1 MHLSPIQ
8 CEFVRL
14 WWLNWRRT
22 RACLCVC
29 LLQIRMGNSKSI
41 YATRMQ
47 YVRVLWGY
55 LHWNST
61 RPLKNWPIGK
71 THITKVPFT
80 KSNHDPTQYWQDET
94 TPMHKWLESKWDLE
108 FEHSKTLC
116 KRKAHHEFSPQGA
129 APPKVCWDTIL
140 GAHWQG
146 TRRAMPC
153 HDVFWAPLKCRR
165 FTAGRATDLILHDE
179 SLQPCPTQFLPKCA
193 WMCFQIFSDRFHVW
207 LVVFVSHTAKFY
219 GNHFASLLFM
229 STLEFALF
237 ALW

>member
-1 MHLSPIQ
+1 MRVCEAVMTELAKDSRFCECVLNQNGKFQVYICYPHKAYIYIYQSP
-8 CEFVRL
+8 VR
-14 WWLNWRRT
+14 
-22 RACLCVC
+22 
-29 LLQIRMGNSKSI
+29 I
-41 YATRMQ
+41 
-47 YVRVLWGY
+47 
-55 LHWNST
+55 HWNST
-61 RPLKNWPIGK
+61 RPLKNWSVGK
-71 THITKVPFT
+71 TSITKVPFA

-116 KRKAHHEFSPQGA
+116 KKKAHHEFSPQGA

-146 TRRAMPC
+146 TRRAMRC

-229 STLEFALF
+229 STLEFAVF